1 LATFRNG
8 RPIDR
13 PTIDTQGTERERFSN
28 LNLIKSAM
36 FLNNIYLSYD
46 VAFRF
51 LKEHNQHTRNVH
63 TRSHLNKF
71 IKIQPS
77 QVFYG
82 NFKELVGPHRS
93 FRMQQ

>member
-1 LATFRNG
+1 MLWANTMFLR
-8 RPIDR
+8 DF
-13 PTIDTQGTERERFSN
+13 TALERFSN
-28 LNLIKSAM
+28 LDLDKTAAI
-36 FLNNIYLSYD
+36 LNDAYLFYD
-46 VAFRF
+46 IAFRF